1 MMRTLARLVVAAV
14 LLAWAGPGLG
24 QLDEDQAERLREG
37 QEQFEAGDFEA
48 AAQTLGEL
56 TQENSDLADAHRLL
70 GHAWRELGRIED
82 ARKAFVESLRQG
94 RLAPDTLSALAQI
107 DRQAGRDSAA
117 IVSLLGLTL
126 LEPEDPQY
134 AMLAGQMLLRAGVTD
149 EARAIA
155 RSVIGRHP
163 TSVDAS
169 RLLANAELQSGRV
182 PQAIE
187 ALAAVYYLGAEEP
200 AVARRIAELHFRQG
214 AVDPAID
221 WYRRALATA
230 ADADPAWRLRLAE
243 LLIAGGYYDQA
254 RDLLAELRDA
264 EPEAVDRRTVYRWL
278 GHVEQRQGRAAQAAE
293 AWQAAVEHGL
303 REPQVLGFLVRRA
316 IETDDAAA
324 LEKYIPLLAG
334 QTPGSTAT
342 VRLVVL
348 GHLKLNQPAD
358 ATTAV
363 RRHIEQVGLTDPTR
377 NLLKQIAAAHD
388 AAVLRKQPD
397 SERSHAVPSWFSSG
411 IGGSTDGAGDG
422 SSAMAADG

>member
-1 MMRTLARLVVAAV
+1 MMRTLARLVLAAV

-24 QLDEDQAERLREG
+24 QLDEGQAERLREG
-37 QEQFEAGDFEA
+37 QARFEAGDFEA
-48 AAQTLGEL
+48 AAETLESL
-56 TQENSDLADAHRLL
+56 TEENPALADAHRLL

-82 ARKAFVESLRQG
+82 ARRAFVESLRQG

-107 DRQAGRDSAA
+107 DRQRGRDPAV

-126 LEPEDPQY
+126 LEPDDPQF
-134 AMLAGQMLLRAGVTD
+134 AILAGQMLLQAGGAD
-149 EARAIA
+149 AARAIA
-155 RSVIGRHP
+155 GSVIERHP

-169 RLLANAELQSGRV
+169 RLLANAELQAGRA

-200 AVARRIAELHFRQG
+200 DVARRIAELHFQQR
-214 AVDPAID
+214 AVAPAIA

-230 ADADPAWRLRLAE
+230 ADARPAWRLRLAE
-243 LLIAGGYYDQA
+243 LLIADRRYDEA
-254 RDLLAELRDA
+254 RDLLVELREA

-278 GHVEQRQGRAAQAAE
+278 GHVEQQRGHPERAAD
-293 AWQAAVEHGL
+293 AWRAAVDHGL
-303 REPQVLGFLVRRA
+303 REPQVLGSLVRRA
-316 IETDDAAA
+316 LETDDAAA

-348 GHLKLNQPAD
+348 GHLKLNQPAE

-377 NLLKQIAAAHD
+377 NLLRQIAAA
-388 AAVLRKQPD
+388 LP
-397 SERSHAVPSWFSSG
+397 
-411 IGGSTDGAGDG
+411 
-422 SSAMAADG
+422 